1 MHASRVRLSLTPG
14 TVAHQAP
21 LSMGFPRQACW
32 SGLPFPPP
40 RDVPNP
46 GIKPTSP
53 VSPEL
58 QEDSSPAEPSG
69 KPQMGWI
76 KEAEFKNHFLGLETE
91 VQEDS

>member
-1 MHASRVRLSLTPG
+1 MLSRVQLSLTPW

-21 LSMGFPRQACW
+21 LSMGFPRQAYW

-69 KPQMGWI
+69 KPQKGRI
-76 KEAEFKNHFLGLETE
+76 KETEFKNHFLGLEIE